1 MKKILLIVFMLVS
14 ISLPSVHAGSYGW
27 GFKRNS
33 DHEQPDIGIY
43 AQEIEGTSSYYVGPK
58 DEKIVFLTFDAG
70 YDNGGL
76 MKILDVLDE
85 KNVKSTFF
93 VTGDFIER
101 ESELLMEI
109 IWRGHLVGNHT
120 WSHKDITKLSEEE
133 LEDELRKVEAA
144 YEGLA
149 FSPLPKLFRPPSGQF
164 NKQSLLRVQ
173 KLGYKTFFWSLAYKD
188 WLTDKQQGEDY
199 AYRSV
204 MDNLHNGAIILL
216 HTVSEDNCRALGK
229 IIDGI
234 RNEGYTIANLDYFLK
249 SNSSE
254 RAACGRLFRIRI
266 VRLDKWEY
274 NE

>member
-1 MKKILLIVFMLVS
+1 M
-14 ISLPSVHAGSYGW
+14 
-27 GFKRNS
+27 
-33 DHEQPDIGIY
+33 
-43 AQEIEGTSSYYVGPK
+43 SSGK
-58 DEKIVFLTFDAG
+58 WKQLA
-70 YDNGGL
+70 
-76 MKILDVLDE
+76 
-85 KNVKSTFF
+85 
-93 VTGDFIER
+93 R
-101 ESELLMEI
+101 
-109 IWRGHLVGNHT
+109 
-120 WSHKDITKLSEEE
+120 
-133 LEDELRKVEAA
+133 
-144 YEGLA
+144 LA
-149 FSPLPKLFRPPSGQF
+149 FSPLPKLFTAFGPSST
-164 NKQSLLRVQ
+164 KKPARV

-249 SNSSE
+249 SDSSE

-266 VRLDKWEY
+266 ARLNKWEY